1 MLIIFRII
9 LLIPLS
15 LPTLPAIRDIGFSA
29 ESIISGIDRIS
40 IVENKLIMIHTNSV
54 QAYLLPAICFGSDIK
69 YNLFKDFIKTK
80 CAAVDTY
87 K

>member
-1 MLIIFRII
+1 
-9 LLIPLS
+9 
-15 LPTLPAIRDIGFSA
+15 
-29 ESIISGIDRIS
+29 
-40 IVENKLIMIHTNSV
+40 MIHTNSV

>member
-1 MLIIFRII
+1 MLLTLRIF
-9 LLIPLS
+9 LLLLCLLTTLS
-15 LPTLPAIRDIGFSA
+15 AVRDMGFSA
-29 ESIISGIDRIS
+29 ESIISGTLL
-40 IVENKLIMIHTNSV
+40 LIIPQLLVANSV
-54 QAYLLPAICFGSDIK
+54 QAYLMPAICFGSDIK